1 MTPKTGGKNLRI
13 YKPVSSFTIS
23 QKQFAELIGRSP
35 AEIDLL
41 RKLGVV
47 HYCAVG
53 VIFARSLD
61 IYFNSYLKPH
71 RRLDELKAMVRRI
84 NNAFYRRFKNPRG
97 IDAARAIMFQIVEMQ
112 KLLQAAKFVN
122 RLYPIKFLIDK
133 IEEKIKHLQDRFS
146 AAKSKV
152 FELITAAKLSA
163 EIENILIYR
172 YCDCETFSECAE
184 ICGYSLPYVYTLH
197 RRGIMDIKKYC

>member
-1 MTPKTGGKNLRI
+1 MRI
-13 YKPVSSFTIS
+13 YKPTSTFAIS
-23 QKQFAELIGRSP
+23 QIQFAWLVGKST

-41 RKLGVV
+41 RKYGVV
-47 HYCAVG
+47 HYCRAG
-53 VIFARSLD
+53 VLVLRSLED
-61 IYFNSYLKPH
+61 YFCSYLKPH

-97 IDAARAIMFQIVEMQ
+97 IESARAIMFQIVEMQ

-133 IEEKIKHLQDRFS
+133 ITEKIEHLQDRFLT
-146 AAKSKV
+146 AKSKV

-172 YCDCETFSECAE
+172 YCDCETFAECAD
-184 ICGYSLPYVYTLH
+184 ISGYSLSHVYTLH
-197 RRGIMDIKKYC
+197 RRGKLQLK